1 MKKPIIILAMLASS
15 SALAMPASEFFARDK
30 ERNWNRPLA
39 YQHLPRTE
47 QRERAS
53 RSREPRQHIRE
64 RQRRVVQVVER
75 QARQKLGERWVKTAV
90 KISYVESRHNPAAVG
105 PNTRHGRA
113 RGVMQVIPPTAR
125 AMGFQYSR
133 LNELEYGVAAGIHH
147 MAICIQTGVRTDA
160 EMAACHVAGPKGW
173 QMRLRRTAQA
183 YKYRYVAMVQRAPG
197 RWD

>member
-1 MKKPIIILAMLASS
+1 MKKSIIILAMLASS
-15 SALAMPASEFFARDK
+15 PALAMPASEFFARDK
-30 ERNWNRPLA
+30 ERNWTRPLA
-39 YQHLPRTE
+39 YQSDGAPRV
-47 QRERAS
+47 ERGT
-53 RSREPRQHIRE
+53 RNREPRQHIRE

-105 PNTRHGRA
+105 PHTRHGRA

-147 MAICIQTGVRTDA
+147 MAICIKTGVRTDA

-173 QMRLRRTAQA
+173 QMRLRRTAQT
-183 YKYRYVAMVQRAPG
+183 YKFRYVAMVQRAPG

>member
-1 MKKPIIILAMLASS
+1 MKKSIIILAMLASS
-15 SALAMPASEFFARDK
+15 PALAMPAAEFFARDK
-30 ERNWNRPLA
+30 ERNWDRPLA
-39 YQHLPRTE
+39 YQSDGTPRS
-47 QRERAS
+47 ERAT

-64 RQRRVVQVVER
+64 RQRRVVKVVER

-105 PNTRHGRA
+105 PKTRHGRA

-173 QMRLRRTAQA
+173 QIRLRRTAQT

>member
-1 MKKPIIILAMLASS
+1 VKKSIIVLAMLASS
-15 SALAMPASEFFARDK
+15 PALAMPASEFFARDK

-39 YQHLPRTE
+39 YQSDGAPRSERETGARE
-47 QRERAS
+47 Q
-53 RSREPRQHIRE
+53 RQHIRE
-64 RQRRVVQVVER
+64 RQRRVVKVVER

-173 QMRLRRTAQA
+173 QMRLRRTAQT

-197 RWD
+197 WWD

>member
-1 MKKPIIILAMLASS
+1 MKKSIIILAMLASS
-15 SALAMPASEFFARDK
+15 PALAMPASEFFIRDK
-30 ERNWNRPLA
+30 EQNWTRPLA
-39 YQHLPRTE
+39 YQSDGTPRS
-47 QRERAS
+47 ER
-53 RSREPRQHIRE
+53 RTRNREPRQHIRE
-64 RQRRVVQVVER
+64 RQRRVVKVVER

-105 PNTRHGRA
+105 PKTRHGRA

-173 QMRLRRTAQA
+173 RIRLRRTAQT
-183 YKYRYVAMVQRAPG
+183 YKHRYVAMVQRAPG

>member
-1 MKKPIIILAMLASS
+1 MKKSIIILSMLASLP
-15 SALAMPASEFFARDK
+15 ALAMPASEFFIRDK
-30 ERNWNRPLA
+30 EQNWTRPLA
-39 YQHLPRTE
+39 YQSDGTPRS
-47 QRERAS
+47 ERTT
-53 RSREPRQHIRE
+53 RNREPRQHIRE
-64 RQRRVVQVVER
+64 RQRRVVKVVER

-173 QMRLRRTAQA
+173 QMRLRRTAQT

-197 RWD
+197 WWD

>member
-1 MKKPIIILAMLASS
+1 VKKSIIILALLASS
-15 SALAMPASEFFARDK
+15 PALAMPASEFFARDK
-30 ERNWNRPLA
+30 ERNWTRPLA
-39 YQHLPRTE
+39 YQNDGAPKA
-47 QRERAS
+47 ERGT
-53 RSREPRQHIRE
+53 RNREPRQYIRE
-64 RQRRVVQVVER
+64 RQRRVVKVVER

-113 RGVMQVIPPTAR
+113 RGVMQVIPQTAR

-147 MAICIQTGVRTDA
+147 MSICIKTGVRTDA

-173 QMRLRRTAQA
+173 QMRLRRTAQT
-183 YKYRYVAMVQRAPG
+183 YKFRYVAMVQRAPG
-197 RWD
+197 RWN

>member
-1 MKKPIIILAMLASS
+1 MLASLP
-15 SALAMPASEFFARDK
+15 ALAMPASEFFIRDK
-30 ERNWNRPLA
+30 EQNWTRPLA
-39 YQHLPRTE
+39 YQSDGTPRS
-47 QRERAS
+47 ERTT
-53 RSREPRQHIRE
+53 RNREPRQHIRE
-64 RQRRVVQVVER
+64 RQRRVVKVVER

-173 QMRLRRTAQA
+173 QMRLRRTAQT